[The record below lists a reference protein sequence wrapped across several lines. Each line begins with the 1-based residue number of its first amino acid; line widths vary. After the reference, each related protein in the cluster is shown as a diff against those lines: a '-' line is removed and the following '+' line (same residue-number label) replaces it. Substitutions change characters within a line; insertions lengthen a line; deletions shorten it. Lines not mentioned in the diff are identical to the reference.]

1 MSSSMALALTPLF
14 LMQSITP
21 CTSSAGVVRRVYTN
35 LAVLEIGPSGV
46 LVREMVEGLGIA
58 ELQAKTEPKLRL
70 AEDWKPIAAPS
81 M

>member
-1 MSSSMALALTPLF
+1 
-14 LMQSITP
+14 
-21 CTSSAGVVRRVYTN
+21 
-35 LAVLEIGPSGV
+35 VLEIGPSGV

-58 ELQAKTEPKLRL
+58 ELQAKTELKLRL